1 MKNSGWMSVLS
12 AIVVSALLVGLPLL
26 GVVWRGEPPA
36 RYLEFPP
43 LTQYVAH
50 APFAWP
56 AFLALAAAIVAVLAP
71 VAARV
76 IRSPRAP
83 AAREP
88 RALQSTRR
96 AAFLLLPG
104 LLLIAAS
111 WTLAWTRWPAF
122 APLQLFTFTP
132 LWLGYI
138 LVVNGLTQARAGR
151 CMLHDRP
158 RFFLALFPVSAAF
171 WWFFEYLNRFVQ
183 NWYYVGIDAL
193 SPLQYAL
200 FATLPFSTVL
210 PAVLGTEDLLATVPR
225 LTAGLDGARPLRIP
239 APRAAAAAA
248 LLAASAGLA
257 AISVYPDLLFPLLW
271 IAPFALITA
280 LQALRGRPTLFAPL
294 RRGDWSRLVRL
305 ALAALVCGFF
315 WELWNVRSA
324 AKWIYAVPYV
334 QRFHLFEMPL
344 LGYAG
349 YLPFGLECA
358 VIGDAVRSWLDRRRR
373 GTPTPTVAGTAPAG
387 KEQHA

>member
-1 MKNSGWMSVLS
+1 MKTSGWLTFMF

-26 GVVWRGEPPA
+26 GVAWRGEPMA

-76 IRSPRAP
+76 IRSP

-88 RALQSTRR
+88 QALQPSRR
-96 AAFLLLPG
+96 AAALLMPG
-104 LLLIAAS
+104 ILLIAAS
-111 WTLAWTRWPAF
+111 WAIAWTRLPVF
-122 APLQLFTFTP
+122 APLQLFTFSP
-132 LWLGYI
+132 LWFGYI
-138 LVVNGLTQARAGR
+138 LVVNALTQVRAGR
-151 CMLHDRP
+151 CMLFDHP

-193 SPLQYAL
+193 TPLQYAL

-210 PAVLGTEDLLATVPR
+210 PAVLGTEELLATFPR
-225 LTAGLDGARPLRIP
+225 ATAGLDRARPLRIRF
-239 APRAAAAAA
+239 PRVVAAAA

-257 AISVYPDLLFPLLW
+257 AISLLPDLLFPLLW
-271 IAPFALITA
+271 VAPFVLITA
-280 LQALRGRPTLFAPL
+280 LQTLRGRPTLFAPL
-294 RRGDWSRLVRL
+294 RHGDWSRVVRL
-305 ALAALVCGFF
+305 ALAALICGFF

-373 GTPTPTVAGTAPAG
+373 GAPTTTIAGAAPAA
-387 KEQHA
+387 KEHAP